1 MVFYFCYRIYC
12 TKVLLCYNFVGY
24 HLSKG
29 IFMKVSATSLLKASV
44 LTAMLL
50 GVSACG
56 DKTPPAQSAQSAQQ
70 DTAQTDK
77 LQTKFLTIA
86 TGGASGPYNIIGT
99 SLAELYSQNFGVNSK
114 TQTTGASVENLN
126 LLNQKKVEMAF
137 VMSDSLSDAVN
148 GTGSFPQKM
157 DNLSQIAALYPNF
170 VQIVTSK
177 KTGIQSIEDLK
188 GKRIA
193 VGAQNSGVELAS
205 RALLEG
211 FGITYNDIKVD
222 YLGYAEA
229 ADALKSGKLD
239 AAFLTSGLPNSS
251 LMELQQGFDLQI
263 VAIPADKLSQI
274 AQTKSFFSVNS
285 IPKGTYGN
293 DADIPTAAILNALV
307 VRSDLNE
314 NDVYLAT
321 KALFENLP
329 KLQTAHQAAKD
340 ISVATAQQGLVAP
353 LHPGAKRYF
362 DEVATQTKTQ

>member
-1 MVFYFCYRIYC
+1 M
-12 TKVLLCYNFVGY
+12 KHSMKLL
-24 HLSKG
+24 
-29 IFMKVSATSLLKASV
+29 ATSSLFAV
-44 LTAMLL
+44 TMALTA
-50 GVSACG
+50 CG
-56 DKTPPAQSAQSAQQ
+56 GNKAPAETSSAQAGSA
-70 DTAQTDK
+70 DATK
-77 LQTKFLTIA
+77 LETKFLTIA
-86 TGGASGPYNIIGT
+86 TGGASGPYNIIAT
-99 SLAELYSQNFGVNSK
+99 SLAEVYNGQFGVNSK

-137 VMSDSLSDAVN
+137 VMSDSLSDAIN
-148 GTGSFPQKM
+148 GVGSFNQKM
-157 DNLSQIAALYPNF
+157 DNVSQVAALYPNF

-177 KTGIQSIEDLK
+177 KTGINTISDLK
-188 GKRIA
+188 GKRVA

-263 VAIPADKLSQI
+263 VSIPAEQLTEI
-274 AQTKSFFSVNS
+274 AKTKTFFTVNS

-293 DADIPTAAILNALV
+293 DTDIPTAAILNALV
-307 VRSDLNE
+307 VRSDLSE

-353 LHPGAKRYF
+353 LHAGAKRYY
-362 DEVATQTKTQ
+362 DEVAGATTDTADVAQTETVAEPAEEVEAEKAEAEKTEQ